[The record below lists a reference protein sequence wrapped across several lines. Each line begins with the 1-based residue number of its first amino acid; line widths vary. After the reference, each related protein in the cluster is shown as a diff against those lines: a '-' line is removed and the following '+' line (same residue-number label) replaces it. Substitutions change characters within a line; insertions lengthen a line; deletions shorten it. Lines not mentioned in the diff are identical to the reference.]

1 MIHFCFH
8 FCCQVARK
16 DTDVESVFMWGTHA
30 HFYESFLHDY
40 FIKNVID
47 MTPGSG
53 DFAFV
58 CIEQRVGCICICM
71 SEGHAA
77 GIRAYLMGKI
87 VEGMGK
93 EGSKV
98 YQPKFAKLLNGTTEA
113 EGPKA
118 KAKAKGAAPKA
129 ASKKKPKAPAN
140 DATDGNPAKKPRRP
154 KPAAPTAGAAAGEQ
168 EELSDFAFSELEEE
182 EEEDDEDGGR
192 GEDGE

>member
-98 YQPKFAKLLNGTTEA
+98 YQPKFAKLLNGTEA

-129 ASKKKPKAPAN
+129 ASKKKPKDPAN

-154 KPAAPTAGAAAGEQ
+154 KPAAPTAGAAAEEQ
-168 EELSDFAFSELEEE
+168 EELSDFAFSELEEAE
-182 EEEDDEDGGR
+182 EEEEGEGG
-192 GEDGE
+192 E